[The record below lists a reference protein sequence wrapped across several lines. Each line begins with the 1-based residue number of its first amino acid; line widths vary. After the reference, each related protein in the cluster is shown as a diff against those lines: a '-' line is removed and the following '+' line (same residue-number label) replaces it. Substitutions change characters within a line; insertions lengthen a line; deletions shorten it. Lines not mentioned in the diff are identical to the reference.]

1 MSWDPVGSFHENRF
15 PIDLEVEGESLREK
29 IAKVL
34 LFVFVFTFFTSM
46 STASGSWTSS
56 TVLKK
61 RSSSSQINQ
70 VLPEPNFLGDGV
82 PVWVD

>member
-1 MSWDPVGSFHENRF
+1 MGWDPVGSFHENRF
-15 PIDLEVEGESLREK
+15 PIDLEVEGESLRGK

-61 RSSSSQINQ
+61 RSSSSFTNQI
-70 VLPEPNFLGDGV
+70 LPEPNFLGDGV